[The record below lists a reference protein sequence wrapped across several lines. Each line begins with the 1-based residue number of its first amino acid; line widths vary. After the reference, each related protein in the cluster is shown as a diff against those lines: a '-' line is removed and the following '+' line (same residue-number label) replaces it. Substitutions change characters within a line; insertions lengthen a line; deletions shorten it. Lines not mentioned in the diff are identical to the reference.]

1 MNKRHLLLFCA
12 IALSALLIPIA
23 KGYTVI
29 TLGATHKG
37 PRWENFEY
45 EHHSNVPRS
54 AVEKR
59 SLEGNS
65 MEGGINPKI
74 VLSTGKPG
82 YFAVAVSTEQ
92 QARIVG
98 WSGPLPNP
106 EAATKEAIANC
117 RKRGGVDPRIKVQWA
132 DGVSGK
138 KQ

>member
-1 MNKRHLLLFCA
+1 MVC
-12 IALSALLIPIA
+12 
-23 KGYTVI
+23 
-29 TLGATHKG
+29 
-37 PRWENFEY
+37 ENFFEVPFFR
-45 EHHSNVPRS
+45 ERCVFNVENSDVSTQP

-65 MEGGINPKI
+65 MEGGIDPKI

-132 DGVSGK
+132 DGVPGK